1 MSRLNL
7 REIKKIIMLYCLDT
21 LTLKY
26 MNFLELMA
34 TTLTVDACD
43 SGQSSSS
50 SSCLDSQHNSSCLDS
65 QQEEQSF
72 SYLRNLQA
80 LDQDFNGEET
90 YFDEPT
96 GLHLI
101 FFVFYRKVSIAKL
114 FELLTSI
121 SMSNTIA

>member
-1 MSRLNL
+1 
-7 REIKKIIMLYCLDT
+7 
-21 LTLKY
+21 

-43 SGQSSSS
+43 SGQSS
-50 SSCLDSQHNSSCLDS
+50 SSCLDS

-101 FFVFYRKVSIAKL
+101 FFVLYRKVSIAKL